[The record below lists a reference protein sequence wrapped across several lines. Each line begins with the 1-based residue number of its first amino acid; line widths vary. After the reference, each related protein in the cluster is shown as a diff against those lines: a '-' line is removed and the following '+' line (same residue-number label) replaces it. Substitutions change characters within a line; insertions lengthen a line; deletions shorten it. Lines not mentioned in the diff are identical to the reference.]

1 MSYKSESF
9 FTKMFVSTTDTFS
22 SFLLDNPYLFNH
34 VRFLLAGRQTGMKKF
49 IKKHLK
55 EYNCMSVADI
65 CSGTGD
71 FAELVSKNSTYT
83 GWDINDDFINYAK
96 KKYAAHKNKQFVN
109 ANILKERL

>member
-1 MSYKSESF
+1 
-9 FTKMFVSTTDTFS
+9 
-22 SFLLDNPYLFNH
+22 
-34 VRFLLAGRQTGMKKF
+34 
-49 IKKHLK
+49 
-55 EYNCMSVADI
+55 MSVADI

-109 ANILKERL
+109 ANILKEKNENKPKQKNLKNVNTDNKKLFLDEYNTKVAAMESQEHQKK